1 MKSYTKIFLYSTTNS
16 IKPLHLIINKW
27 LHNEDK
33 KSNGNKYL
41 ILVEKDTL

>member
-1 MKSYTKIFLYSTTNS
+1 MKSYTKIFLYSTNS

-41 ILVEKDTL
+41 ILVKKDTL